1 MTAGTPSSC
10 SKTGILWDMDG
21 VLVDSGRLHYLSW
34 RDTLARYNIPFSE
47 DDFQHTF
54 GMNNEGV
61 LNSITGNQ
69 IGSNLTQKIS
79 SEKERMFRKKLPGQ
93 IDPLPGVRIW
103 LQELRT
109 AGFVQVVASSAPMQN
124 IHTLLQTL
132 DLQDYF
138 QALISAERM
147 RGKPDPQVFLQAA
160 SQINIPPQCCL
171 VIEDSIN
178 GVHAAANAGMK
189 CLAITTT
196 HEKSELYDA
205 DRIIESFKDHPPR
218 TTVMQLLSE

>member
-10 SKTGILWDMDG
+10 PKTGILWDMDG

-34 RDTLARYNIPFSE
+34 RDTLAHYNIPFSE

-54 GMNNEGV
+54 GMNNTGV
-61 LNSITGNQ
+61 LNSVTDNQ
-69 IGSNLTQKIS
+69 IEPELIQMIS
-79 SEKERMFRKKLPGQ
+79 TEKENLFREKLPGQ
-93 IDPLPGVRIW
+93 VNPLPGVRIW
-103 LQELRT
+103 LQKLGK
-109 AGFVQVVASSAPMQN
+109 AGFVQVVASSAPLQN
-124 IHTLLQTL
+124 IHALLQTL
-132 DLQDYF
+132 DLQHYF
-138 QALISAERM
+138 QALISAEGM
-147 RGKPDPQVFLQAA
+147 RGKPDPQVFLYAA
-160 SQINIPPQCCL
+160 SQINITPECCL

-178 GVHAAANAGMK
+178 GIRAAASAGMK

-218 TTVMQLLSE
+218 TTVMQLLS